1 MSFLSISNLEIL
13 SKYLA
18 IIVAIAAG
26 FWSLFLFYKSQQIQ
40 KAQLYKDVELKA
52 IDLFLEAMKN
62 PELNKIYDPRFELP
76 KDDID
81 SNESMQWPNSIASMT
96 NYAYSVLN
104 LFELVFNLQKRRLIT
119 EEIFMTWVAW
129 YWDFSRGVFTQWLWK
144 NAKWNYSTGFMEVM
158 DKFFQIKDDNWTDA
172 YTILDQ
178 KGVLRYDLK
187 KWLKARG
194 DRS

>member
-81 SNESMQWPNSIASMT
+81 SSESMQWSNSIASMA

-129 YWDFSRGVFTQWLWK
+129 YWDFSRGVFAQWLWK
-144 NAKWNYSTGFMEVM
+144 NAKWNYSTGFMEIM

-187 KWLKARG
+187 KWLEARG